1 MQALKKAERAKQS
14 NLPDEELERP
24 SEAFDDILALEP
36 QSPSAPS
43 AGGLELSLEPLD
55 APAYTAHG
63 GTTEDTAAAASSPAA
78 SPAGGIEPSLAPLD
92 FSPAGSGAIPLVP
105 ATEAI
110 HDPVPPQARQ
120 EAARPRSAPVQRG
133 VHTQAAD
140 ASRIEGNAA
149 FGASASPATATQSA
163 PAHRGDAAAADGHA
177 GAAGTA
183 ATTGATRAA
192 GAARAVEGAAQG
204 GTRATAAPRT
214 QAGQP
219 SAYAASGRAGAQQAG
234 RQRGQDK
241 AAGRIDPAHLRLA
254 ILGGILALILI
265 VFGLMY
271 WRALTARPGAALPMV
286 AMPGQGGVPQTAV
299 VVPAP
304 PVGDAG
310 AAPATPGSDSGTP
323 AGASAQPGAPA
334 GTAAQPAPVEQK
346 MSQEEAQAAI
356 RAATEREAA
365 ELAARLARERAEA
378 RRQAQGL
385 PPTPTS
391 GNPSQ
396 PTAAAAATGQS
407 GASALTPMGD
417 SGELRIVRNSAA
429 QQVPPAIQAAYQSFQ
444 AGDMAGAGQQYAQA
458 LQQDP
463 NNRDAL
469 LGSAAVALREQR
481 PAQASAAYL
490 RLLELDPNDGE
501 ALASLSSLRGGDAG
515 QTESRLKT
523 ILQRAPDSAP
533 VHFALGNLYA
543 RQGRWPEAQQA
554 FFRAYTGAPS
564 NPDYAFNLA
573 IGLDRLN
580 QGKLAA
586 SYYER
591 ALALAQSTRASFDQV
606 AVRRRIQ
613 ELAATAR

>member
-36 QSPSAPS
+36 QNPSAPT

-55 APAYTAHG
+55 APAYTPHG
-63 GTTEDTAAAASSPAA
+63 AAAQDAVAAATGPASG
-78 SPAGGIEPSLAPLD
+78 PAGGIEPSLAPLD
-92 FSPAGSGAIPLVP
+92 FAPAGSGEIPLVP

-120 EAARPRSAPVQRG
+120 EAARPRPAPVQRG
-133 VHTQAAD
+133 AHAPAFD
-140 ASRIEGNAA
+140 A
-149 FGASASPATATQSA
+149 GASLGAPSQSTPAYS
-163 PAHRGDAAAADGHA
+163 GD
-177 GAAGTA
+177 
-183 ATTGATRAA
+183 TTGAANATNTAGTA
-192 GAARAVEGAAQG
+192 GAARAGNSAAQG
-204 GTRATAAPRT
+204 GTRAAATPRT
-214 QAGQP
+214 QAGQQ
-219 SAYAASGRAGAQQAG
+219 SAYAASGRAGAQQTRASG
-234 RQRGQDK
+234 PRGKDK
-241 AAGRIDPAHLRLA
+241 TAGRIDPAHLRLG

-286 AMPGQGGVPQTAV
+286 AMPGQGGVPQAAV
-299 VVPAP
+299 VVPVP
-304 PVGDAG
+304 PAGDAG
-310 AAPATPGSDSGTP
+310 AVSAPGADSTAP
-323 AGASAQPGAPA
+323 AGAPAQPSAPA
-334 GTAAQPAPVEQK
+334 NAAAQPAPVEQR
-346 MSQEEAQAAI
+346 MSPEEAQAAI

-365 ELAARLARERAEA
+365 ELAARLARERVEA

-385 PPTPTS
+385 APAPAG

-396 PTAAAAATGQS
+396 PAAPATAQS
-407 GASALTPMGD
+407 GAGALTPMAD

-501 ALASLSSLRGGDAG
+501 ALAGLSSLRGGDAG
-515 QTESRLKT
+515 QAESRLKA
-523 ILQRAPDSAP
+523 ILQRTPESAP

-543 RQGRWPEAQQA
+543 RQARWPEAQQA
-554 FFRAYTGAPS
+554 FFRAYTGSPS

-591 ALALAQSTRASFDQV
+591 ALALAQSTRASFDQA
-606 AVRRRIQ
+606 AVRRRLQ
-613 ELAATAR
+613 ELSAAAR